1 MFTFTHLI
9 KNAINTFYI
18 YFFNFIK
25 EINIKN
31 IVRCYN
37 NMFKNIANFNNTSD
51 YLPLFNGVLITDLF
65 VILLSNM
72 KIIQS
77 SVLIKWYADY
87 NLSAVIADVLII
99 FIGLIIVRAIYYYIF
114 TEFSILKFVALALVV
129 QFIHDML
136 FYAFF
141 SGVPR
146 GMNRMLDTFKDYA
159 KEVGF
164 KAVLADGGMMAMASL
179 IASYLAGKNLNTNL
193 IVVISSLYLLPYIL
207 YN

>member
-1 MFTFTHLI
+1 
-9 KNAINTFYI
+9 
-18 YFFNFIK
+18 
-25 EINIKN
+25 
-31 IVRCYN
+31 
-37 NMFKNIANFNNTSD
+37 MFKNIANFNNTSD

-114 TEFSILKFVALALVV
+114 TEFSILKFIALALVV

-136 FYAFF
+136 FYALF
-141 SGVPR
+141 SNVPR

-159 KEVGF
+159 KEVSY

-179 IASYLAGKNLNTNL
+179 IASLLAGKSLNTNL
-193 IVVISSLYLLPYIL
+193 IVMISSLYLLPYIL

>member
-1 MFTFTHLI
+1 
-9 KNAINTFYI
+9 
-18 YFFNFIK
+18 
-25 EINIKN
+25 
-31 IVRCYN
+31 
-37 NMFKNIANFNNTSD
+37 MFKNIANFNNTSD

-72 KIIQS
+72 KFIQS
-77 SVLIKWYADY
+77 SVLIRWYDNF

-99 FIGLIIVRAIYYYIF
+99 FIGLIIVRAIYYYVF
-114 TEFSILKFVALALVV
+114 TEFSILKFVALAVVV
-129 QFIHDML
+129 QFIHDMM

-141 SGVPR
+141 SSVPR

-159 KEVGF
+159 KEVSY
-164 KAVLADGGMMAMASL
+164 KAVIADSGMMIMASF

-193 IVVISSLYLLPYIL
+193 IVMISSLYLLPYLL